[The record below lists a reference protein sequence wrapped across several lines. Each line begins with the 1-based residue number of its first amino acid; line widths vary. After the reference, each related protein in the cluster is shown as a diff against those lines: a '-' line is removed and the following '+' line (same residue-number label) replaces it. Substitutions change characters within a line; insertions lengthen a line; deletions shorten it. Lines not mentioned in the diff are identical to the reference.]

1 MTKTLGPAIAFVA
14 ETAGGL
20 IKEGE
25 EQRRRMKEAKQ
36 EDEASTQKREKDTV
50 RWVLAA
56 PQRLEKLVAED
67 KQEDAEKDWKEI
79 QHLLDAWGDVKGVSE
94 VREACEKV
102 MNRESHDD

>member
-1 MTKTLGPAIAFVA
+1 
-14 ETAGGL
+14 
-20 IKEGE
+20 
-25 EQRRRMKEAKQ
+25 MKEAKQ

-79 QHLLDAWGDVKGVSE
+79 QHLLDAWGDVKGVAE
-94 VREACEKV
+94 IRGGCEKV
-102 MNRESHDD
+102 MNRERHDG